1 MKKKNK
7 KVKKQLTRKEMQE
20 KNIERMQKARKIDF
34 IFLRKLIEGKLNFA
48 KDQKIKIEEAIKKAQ
63 LSIEQNTITYQKVI
77 GMIMVLTELLEEKTE
92 LEKEQDKKG
101 NK

>member
-7 KVKKQLTRKEMQE
+7 KVKKLTRKEMQE

-48 KDQKIKIEEAIKKAQ
+48 KDQKTKLEEAIKKAQ
-63 LSIEQNTITYQKVI
+63 LSIEQNTITYQKVT

-101 NK
+101 CK